1 MDLSGSFTHV
11 GHDETCLFIIIEE
24 KKKIVNNKKV
34 MVVKIQR
41 CEQIIIKKSHP
52 KFKVIDQQ
60 CFHSKNL
67 YNEANYVIRQEFIKN
82 RNYISYYD
90 MNREFKTH
98 ENYKLNFSQPSNC
111 TLRLLDKNWKSYFRA
126 IKDWK
131 KNPSKY
137 LGKPKLPKYLKKN
150 GRFLWMI
157 PNNQCHYNYEKGT
170 VHISNRLVN
179 NYEWKCRCLGRL
191 IQVRFIP
198 RGSCY
203 VMEIVYEIELPEINR
218 KSKNIAAIDLGVDN
232 LVTMTNN
239 IGLNPIII
247 NGKGI
252 KSINQYYNKRL
263 AKEKSLLKIRH
274 NKDWSRKLDVI
285 TFKRFQRIKNCMH
298 NTSCYIVDWCIKNNI
313 DTLVVGKNDEWKQE
327 TKRMQNFTFIPY
339 QMLLQ
344 QLRYKCE
351 NVGINYIETNESYT
365 SGTSFLDEEDPI
377 KQNYDKSRRIQ
388 RGLFK
393 SNSGLLINSDVNG
406 SLQIMKKVFP
416 NAISRYGIE
425 VVLTP
430 IVINAA

>member
-1 MDLSGSFTHV
+1 ML
-11 GHDETCLFIIIEE
+11 
-24 KKKIVNNKKV
+24 KKRGGMLKV
-34 MVVKIQR
+34 QR
-41 CEQIIIKKSHP
+41 AEQIIIRKSHP

-67 YNEANYVIRQEFIKN
+67 YNEANYIIRQEFIENGKYLN
-82 RNYISYYD
+82 YYD
-90 MNREFKTH
+90 MNKNLKTH
-98 ENYKLNFSQPSNC
+98 ENYKLTFSQPANC
-111 TLRLLDKNWKSYFRA
+111 TLRLIDKNWKSYFRS

-131 KNPSKY
+131 QHPEKY
-137 LGKPKLPKYLKKN
+137 LGMPKLPKYLKKD
-150 GRFLWMI
+150 GRFPWMI
-157 PNNQCHYNYEKGT
+157 PNNQLVYDYEKGT
-170 VHISNRLVN
+170 VYIRNRLLN
-179 NYEWKCRCLGRL
+179 DYEWKCRCLGRP

-203 VMEIVYEIELPEINR
+203 VMEIVYETEIPDTKIESNR
-218 KSKNIAAIDLGVDN
+218 IASIDLGVDN

-274 NKDWSRKLDVI
+274 GKDWSKKLDAI
-285 TFKRFQRIKNCMH
+285 TFKRYQRIKNYMH
-298 NTSCYIVDWCIKNNI
+298 NASSYIVKLCVDNEI
-313 DTLVVGKNDEWKQE
+313 DTLVVGKNKEWKQNASMS
-327 TKRMQNFTFIPY
+327 KGSNQKFVDIPY

-344 QLRYKCE
+344 QLKYKCE
-351 NVGINYIETNESYT
+351 NVGIKYIETEESYS
-365 SGTSFLDEEDPI
+365 SGTSFLDGEEPI
-377 KQNYDKSRRIQ
+377 KQNYDKSRRIE

-406 SLQIMKKVFP
+406 SLQIMMKVFP
-416 NAISRYGIE
+416 NAFNERYGIE
-425 VVLTP
+425 AFLTP